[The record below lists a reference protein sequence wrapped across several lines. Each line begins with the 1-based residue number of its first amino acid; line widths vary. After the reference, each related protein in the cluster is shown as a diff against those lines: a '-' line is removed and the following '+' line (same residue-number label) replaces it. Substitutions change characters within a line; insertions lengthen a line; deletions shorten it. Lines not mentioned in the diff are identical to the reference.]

1 MDSTTTLRK
10 LEQRLQTER
19 QEKAEREAQEAR
31 QTAERHARG
40 LAYFQEQSAKAKAD
54 ALAKRE
60 AAINASLAAD
70 KETAKRSWLAEHPG
84 HSAEEFE
91 RAAWPHLKQNLL
103 EARDVSA
110 AEIITQELR
119 ATGNYRM

>member
-84 HSAEEFE
+84 HSDEEFE
-91 RAAWPHLKQNLL
+91 RVAWPHLKQNLL